1 MPEFKIFHTSD
12 WHLGKKLFKADRI
25 EEHTQF
31 LEWTYQFLI
40 SEKINLLIIAG
51 DVFDVPNPPNVAQQ
65 LFYDFIFKIGKIP
78 NFQSIVITGNHD
90 SSSLF
95 EIPKSFFQKHNCHIY
110 TKLENDLSKL
120 EHYIEYNNEIIGIKL
135 LPYFRNYELTNFLPE
150 ASKEDDSCVENYFKN
165 FFKQWQRKPHY
176 KFLVSH
182 HGFGKYSAAGS
193 EHAIF
198 LSGVDHF
205 PMSWVENAF
214 DYIALG
220 HIHKKQTI
228 SKDPLTIYPGSPI
241 PLRFSEG
248 NKKYISL
255 VTINDGKLSQE
266 DIVIPVFK
274 RVVQIKTSL
283 DTYQNDIKN
292 FLDAK
297 DQAEKCFLEV
307 IIKQD
312 KPKAGVAD
320 KIRAIISNHNI
331 ELTSFIPVITST
343 QTTHLSFEELKQL
356 NLTEL
361 FTKYYKHK
369 YEDQQIPQ
377 HLLKNFNSLL
387 EEINDEN
394 S

>member
-1 MPEFKIFHTSD
+1 
-12 WHLGKKLFKADRI
+12 
-25 EEHTQF
+25 
-31 LEWTYQFLI
+31 
-40 SEKINLLIIAG
+40 
-51 DVFDVPNPPNVAQQ
+51 
-65 LFYDFIFKIGKIP
+65 
-78 NFQSIVITGNHD
+78 
-90 SSSLF
+90 
-95 EIPKSFFQKHNCHIY
+95 
-110 TKLENDLSKL
+110 
-120 EHYIEYNNEIIGIKL
+120 
-135 LPYFRNYELTNFLPE
+135 
-150 ASKEDDSCVENYFKN
+150 
-165 FFKQWQRKPHY
+165 
-176 KFLVSH
+176 
-182 HGFGKYSAAGS
+182 
-193 EHAIF
+193 
-198 LSGVDHF
+198 
-205 PMSWVENAF
+205 MSWVENAF